1 MDTLNGL
8 LGDKEALR
16 KVLLRHVI
24 PGRWVTFQY
33 TSNTVVIRAVV
44 MVILMQKESRKVESR
59 KVGKCESGKIGKCE
73 SVKV

>member
-24 PGRWVTFQY
+24 PGRSVTIQY
-33 TSNTVVIRAVV
+33 
-44 MVILMQKESRKVESR
+44 SRNGEMA
-59 KVGKCESGKIGKCE
+59 
-73 SVKV
+73 

>member
-24 PGRWVTFQY
+24 PGRCVTSQC
-33 TSNTVVIRAVV
+33 NDEMNGAIGDDK
-44 MVILMQKESRKVESR
+44 LMH
-59 KVGKCESGKIGKCE
+59 
-73 SVKV
+73 

>member
-24 PGRWVTFQY
+24 PGRSVTFQY
-33 TSNTVVIRAVV
+33 TDDQSSFA
-44 MVILMQKESRKVESR
+44 MVILMQWGSRKEEKWESRAR
-59 KVGKCESGKIGKCE
+59 LQ
-73 SVKV
+73 

>member
-33 TSNTVVIRAVV
+33 SAGDRNGDTD
-44 MVILMQKESRKVESR
+44 
-59 KVGKCESGKIGKCE
+59 VGKWGCRVTFQCSAERAQREVPRLTSLGVGRGT
-73 SVKV
+73 

>member
-24 PGRWVTFQY
+24 PGRLATMMTTTMTTMMSDDY
-33 TSNTVVIRAVV
+33 NDANNDDHDD
-44 MVILMQKESRKVESR
+44 EHNDHDE
-59 KVGKCESGKIGKCE
+59 
-73 SVKV
+73 

>member
-24 PGRWVTFQY
+24 PGRLATMM
-33 TSNTVVIRAVV
+33 TTT
-44 MVILMQKESRKVESR
+44 MTTMM
-59 KVGKCESGKIGKCE
+59 SGDYNGANNDDHDDKHDE
-73 SVKV
+73 